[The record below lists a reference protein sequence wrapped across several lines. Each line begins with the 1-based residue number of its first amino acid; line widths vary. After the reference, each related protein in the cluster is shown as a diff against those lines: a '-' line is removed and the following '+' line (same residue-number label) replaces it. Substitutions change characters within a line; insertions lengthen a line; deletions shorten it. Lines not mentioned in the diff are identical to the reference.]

1 MRLELIFKSPVD
13 CLTVVVDGNKML
25 LDIPEVH
32 QMPQP
37 QQPEVGEI
45 PYVALSGPDAK
56 EKLFAML
63 GKPVEVAEPKRRGRR
78 PKGAVSGLY
87 RFDEWYALYPRKT
100 ARINAEKAW
109 ASLKPTDELIDTM
122 IAALR
127 MQREQP
133 DWTKDNGAFI
143 PHPATWLNGKRWMDE
158 LPAGAA
164 QAETPL
170 LYPGKPWA
178 AFIKKGTMAEVLN
191 LMAQVGVDDADAV
204 EERLEFDGVEQVC
217 DWLWSFKAVSL

>member
-32 QMPQP
+32 QIPQP
-37 QQPEVGEI
+37 QQPEVGEV
-45 PYVALSGPDAK
+45 PYVSFDKTELLELISKAPEA
-56 EKLFAML
+56 
-63 GKPVEVAEPKRRGRR
+63 PKRRGRPPGR
-78 PKGAVSGLY
+78 VQSKLH

-100 ARINAEKAW
+100 ARGNAEKAW
-109 ASLKPTDELIDTM
+109 ASLKPSDELIDTM
-122 IAALR
+122 IAALLG
-127 MQREQP
+127 QREQP

-158 LPAGAA
+158 LPAVAG
-164 QAETPL
+164 QADVPL
-170 LYPGKPWA
+170 PYAGRPWA
-178 AFIKKGTMAEVLN
+178 AFIKKGTLAEVLN

-217 DWLWSFKAVSL
+217 DWLWSFRAAAL

>member
-25 LDIPEVH
+25 LDIPEVIEA
-32 QMPQP
+32 PKP
-37 QQPEVGEI
+37 EQPELGETPV
-45 PYVALSGPDAK
+45 PYVSFDKAELL
-56 EKLFAML
+56 ELI
-63 GKPVEVAEPKRRGRR
+63 GKAPETPKRRGR
-78 PKGAVSGLY
+78 PPGKVQSKLH

-100 ARINAEKAW
+100 ARGNAEKAW
-109 ASLKPTDELIDTM
+109 ALLKPSDELIDTM
-122 IAALR
+122 IAALKV
-127 MQREQP
+127 QREQP
-133 DWTKDNGAFI
+133 AWTKDGGAFI
-143 PHPATWLNGKRWMDE
+143 PHPATWINGKRWMDE

-164 QAETPL
+164 QTETPL

-191 LMAQVGVDDADAV
+191 LMAQVGVDDPDAV

-217 DWLWSFKAVSL
+217 DWLWSFRGVKF